1 LDAWPVLELRVGRR
15 PSQRSEVAARAMRSQ
30 WPGARMRRRLP
41 SPPFELLLPEGILH
55 TFRKRGDDC
64 RLLTAIGGAW
74 RSRCPPLFH
83 LRCKFLVRHRNRA
96 PTFTWIPPP
105 HHQFIFRQVLDELI
119 EVAILVLLRVLN

>member
-1 LDAWPVLELRVGRR
+1 RASGSSGRR
-15 PSQRSEVAARAMRSQ
+15 HALPMAAAC
-30 WPGARMRRRLP
+30 MRRRPP

-74 RSRCPPLFH
+74 RSGRLPLFH
-83 LRCKFLVRHRNRA
+83 LRRKRVVRHRNRIPALTRIPA
-96 PTFTWIPPP
+96 PRD
-105 HHQFIFRQVLDELI
+105 QFVFRQVLDELI